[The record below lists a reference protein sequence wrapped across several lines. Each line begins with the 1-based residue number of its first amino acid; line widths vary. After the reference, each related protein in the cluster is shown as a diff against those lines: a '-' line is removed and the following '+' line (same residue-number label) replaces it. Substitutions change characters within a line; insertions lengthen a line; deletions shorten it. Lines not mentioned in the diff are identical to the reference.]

1 MSALNEEGPTN
12 PQDPLHYAPRRTSP
26 RSELRHSSVSTTVG
40 DTSFDRPSRPE
51 LLRRAATPPSS
62 PSAELENAV
71 FQSLRRQMDPEVI
84 PEPPAVD
91 GSLRRRAWLGIGAAV
106 GIAAIAAAA
115 FATLTSHDGTSLAVA
130 APAQDDAA
138 KPALAQFRSLI
149 VASDGDQT
157 FTHEQSERLLQQ
169 FEQWRQKADAGDQ
182 AH

>member
-1 MSALNEEGPTN
+1 
-12 PQDPLHYAPRRTSP
+12 
-26 RSELRHSSVSTTVG
+26 
-40 DTSFDRPSRPE
+40 
-51 LLRRAATPPSS
+51 
-62 PSAELENAV
+62 
-71 FQSLRRQMDPEVI
+71 
-84 PEPPAVD
+84 
-91 GSLRRRAWLGIGAAV
+91 LRRRAWLGIGAAV